1 MLPAFI
7 RAGVTEPQLIEIY
20 ATLNAIREC
29 VESGRAEAMQAIH
42 AALDECANKS
52 IHIKNL

>member
-7 RAGVTEPQLIEIY
+7 RPGVTEPQLIEIY

-29 VESGRAEAMQAIH
+29 VESGRAEAMEAIR
-42 AALDECANKS
+42 ATLDECAAKS
-52 IHIKNL
+52 IHIEHL